1 MPVTD
6 KSRYTARFNMVML
19 PEERAMLQAI
29 ADDAGLKESDIIRQ
43 FVRARYAELFG
54 KKRPGKPSPKP
65 NSAKR

>member
-6 KSRYTARFNMVML
+6 KSKYTNRFNMVML

-29 ADDAGLKESDIIRQ
+29 ANEADLKESDIVRQ
-43 FVRARYAELFG
+43 FIRARYAELFG

-65 NSAKR
+65 NSKG